1 MLLNRSITQ
10 LPQFR
15 SAISLA
21 QPNTIE
27 GRLGSLD
34 RGELPYIYHHL
45 RKGCILQVQRLFGTD
60 QRHLLFNVSYGGFH
74 LGVLSRN
81 LADRILQLE
90 SESKPFR
97 LTIACIER
105 EKYLP
110 PTAVQVALEWGSA
123 E

>member
-81 LADRILQLE
+81 LADCILQME
-90 SESKPFR
+90 AENKPFR

-110 PTAVQVALEWGSA
+110 PTAVYVALEWGSG